1 MFKKRYQQTQLLR
14 FLRQNFKFNFC
25 QSVTSA
31 PMHIEADDY
40 WTLYLERLAHERQHK
55 SAGGG
60 AAALRFFRDFL
71 ELLVVGG

>member
-1 MFKKRYQQTQLLR
+1 
-14 FLRQNFKFNFC
+14 
-25 QSVTSA
+25 
-31 PMHIEADDY
+31 MHIEADDY

-60 AAALRFFRDFL
+60 AAALRLLEIIL